1 MNIFDQVQ
9 VHEDN
14 FSQANDKSELPNK
27 SFGMSAVGY

>member
-1 MNIFDQVQ
+1 